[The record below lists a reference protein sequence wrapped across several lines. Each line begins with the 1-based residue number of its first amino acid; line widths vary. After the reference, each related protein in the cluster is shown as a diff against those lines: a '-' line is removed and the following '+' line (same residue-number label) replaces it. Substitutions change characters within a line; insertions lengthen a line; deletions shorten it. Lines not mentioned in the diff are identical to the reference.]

1 MRAITVIKLEVS
13 GKESNDMHKALAM
26 ARGEEESAN
35 GRSEVYN
42 ELDNADRAVCER
54 MGHDIV
60 IYLTPATATV
70 LQDACTGAI
79 AFIEAN
85 GIRRGYFTSQ
95 STVAWGSWL
104 AGLEDALEFS
114 LSKGLDLI
122 PPKY

>member
-1 MRAITVIKLEVS
+1 MRAITVIKLELS

-26 ARGEEESAN
+26 ARGDEESAN
-35 GRSEVYN
+35 GKSEVYN

-54 MGHDIV
+54 MGHDSV
-60 IYLTPATATV
+60 IYLTPAAATV

-85 GIRRGYFTSQ
+85 GMQATM
-95 STVAWGSWL
+95 AWGSWL

-114 LSKGLDLI
+114 LTKGLDLI
-122 PPKY
+122 PPNY